1 MEIRLDIYIV
11 EAIFFQEV
19 TNVAI
24 TILGEWSVQK
34 SIAFYQRKYSILPNL
49 ISRDRALALP
59 SATLIPFPFLFSFV
73 TFNSV
78 AIIVQLDLTNH
89 ECFSRYLKQSLVRM
103 KNVNEKCASNV

>member
-1 MEIRLDIYIV
+1 MEIRLDIYIF

-49 ISRDRALALP
+49 ISRDRALALL
-59 SATLIPFPFLFSFV
+59 SATLIPFSFLFSFV
-73 TFNSV
+73 RFNSV
-78 AIIVQLDLTNH
+78 VILGQLDLTIQ
-89 ECFSRYLKQSLVRM
+89 ESYSRNFKQSRVRM
-103 KNVNEKCASNV
+103 KNVNEK

>member
-59 SATLIPFPFLFSFV
+59 SATLIPFSFLFSFV
-73 TFNSV
+73 KFNSV
-78 AIIVQLDLTNH
+78 AILGQLDLTNH
-89 ECFSRYLKQSLVRM
+89 ECFSKYLKQSRV
-103 KNVNEKCASNV
+103 KINIVNEKCASNV